1 MRERSG
7 RALVLAALVGLSFC
21 SACRLVNLERNLGPV
36 NADFLSK
43 VRYIIT
49 RDERKIFLELP
60 DSEKP
65 RFIEEFWKR
74 RDPDPS
80 TEENEFKIEYFIR
93 IEVATKLFRGEGLAG
108 WITDRGRI
116 YVIFG
121 PPNERLTYLQP
132 TGGIVSTGCQ
142 EVWYYGDFPVV
153 FIDQTCTGT
162 YKLATYD
169 LGSLRDINSMFQPG
183 ANKAGV
189 EVWNTLSEGRAFFD
203 FEASLKITARD
214 GGRIEGLLSLEV
226 PYERIWYKSEGK
238 KMWTT
243 LQVGLELRDA
253 KKAPVW
259 QNKAGFDIKLDEG
272 ELDRMTGK
280 KYIMDIAIKIQD
292 EEKIGRLSQG
302 GSFLYIT
309 LTNTT
314 GNEVLKKT
322 LEFK

>member
-7 RALVLAALVGLSFC
+7 RTLVLAVLVGLSLC
-21 SACRLVNLERNLGPV
+21 SACRLANLERNLDPV

-43 VRYIIT
+43 VRYTIT

-80 TEENEFKIEYFIR
+80 TEENEFKIEYFNR
-93 IEVATKLFRGEGLAG
+93 IEQATKLFQSEGPAG
-108 WITDRGRI
+108 WISDRGRI
-116 YVIFG
+116 YVIYG
-121 PPNERLTYLQP
+121 PPTERITQP
-132 TGGIVSTGCQ
+132 TGDVVSARCQ
-142 EVWYYGDFPVV
+142 EVWYYGNLSVV

-183 ANKAGV
+183 GSKGGV
-189 EVWNTLSEGRAFFD
+189 EAWNMLSEKRAFFD
-203 FEASLKITARD
+203 FEASFKITARD

-226 PYERIWYKSEGK
+226 PYEHIWYKSEGK
-238 KMWTT
+238 RMWTT
-243 LQVGLELRDA
+243 LQVGLELRDV
-253 KKAPVW
+253 KKALVW
-259 QNKAGFDIKLDEG
+259 QDKADFDIKLDEG

-292 EEKIGRLSQG
+292 EEKIGRLGQG
-302 GSFLYIT
+302 GSFFYIT

-314 GNEVLKKT
+314 GNEVIRKT
-322 LEFK
+322 VEFK